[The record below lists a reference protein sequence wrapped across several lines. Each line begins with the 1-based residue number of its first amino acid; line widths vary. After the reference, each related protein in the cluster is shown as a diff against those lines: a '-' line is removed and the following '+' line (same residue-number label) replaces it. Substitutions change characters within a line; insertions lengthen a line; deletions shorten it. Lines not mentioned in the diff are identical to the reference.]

1 MGKVTRLRNLIGPV
15 VFWFERLRW
24 YLVLAQGLMVY
35 QIWAKSN
42 LQEYSLETILLYLV
56 VGSAVILV
64 FDAIVVYPGFA
75 KKTSTINPEWVEL
88 RDDVK
93 AIREKLEACG
103 GCGAANR
110 KLDKRVEL
118 HSR

>member
-24 YLVLAQGLMVY
+24 YLVLAQGFMVY
-35 QIWAKSN
+35 QLWAKNN
-42 LQEYSLETILLYLV
+42 LQAYDGWTLILYLAMASV
-56 VGSAVILV
+56 VILA
-64 FDAIVVYPGFA
+64 FDAVVVYPGFA

-93 AIREKLEACG
+93 AIRKKLEACG

-110 KLDKRVEL
+110 KRPERVEL
-118 HSR
+118 HGG